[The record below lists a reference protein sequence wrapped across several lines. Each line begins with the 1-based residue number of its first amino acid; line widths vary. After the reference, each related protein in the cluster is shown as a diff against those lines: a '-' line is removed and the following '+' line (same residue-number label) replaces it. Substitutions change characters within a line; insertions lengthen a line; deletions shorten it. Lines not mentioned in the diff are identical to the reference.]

1 VRNPELESILS
12 DVLAASDTPAAHR
25 LCRDCRADLIRN
37 GAASAIGLARSLL
50 RAVLDYREAE
60 RALALRGG
68 FCEPEH
74 KAGGVRGPCERPAGV
89 ACWWLG
95 RRETATKTLPAMGWC
110 GAGERLPKE
119 ARWWCVEGQGYW
131 WRLPSDNGGG

>member
-1 VRNPELESILS
+1 MDATDCDGLVAAIL
-12 DVLAASDTPAAHR
+12 AECDTPASRR
-25 LCRDCRADLIRN
+25 LVLDAWGHPDRA
-37 GAASAIGLARSLL
+37 GQL
-50 RAVLDYREAE
+50 RALLGWVRDHVEAE
-60 RALALRGG
+60 RLQSLRGG
-68 FCEPEH
+68 FCEPVH

-95 RRETATKTLPAMGWC
+95 RRETATKTLPATGWC

-131 WRLPSDNGGG
+131 WRLPANGGA